1 MLMVNYQISGVQK
14 SRSLA
19 RCRDARDNRARKYQP
34 ASGGVHGPIPERVAV
49 MAIVATMD
57 ILGLNIKD
65 LTMKVMTARDA
76 KNHFGEFLDA
86 ARREPVIV
94 TKNDRP
100 VGIMISIEDAA
111 DTLLPEMLLDKEPGY
126 DGWLFEKV
134 TSTIRRVD
142 SGETALLEHD
152 EAMEK
157 LRKRLAER
165 FGARTA

>member
-1 MLMVNYQISGVQK
+1 MSVCNGARIGCYAK
-14 SRSLA
+14 SALI
-19 RCRDARDNRARKYQP
+19 Y
-34 ASGGVHGPIPERVAV
+34 VHCSYNGHIELLVKD
-49 MAIVATMD
+49 MA
-57 ILGLNIKD
+57 
-65 LTMKVMTARDA
+65 MKVMTARDA
-76 KNHFGEFLDA
+76 KNHFGEFLDS

-134 TSTIRRVD
+134 TGTVRRVD
-142 SGETALLEHD
+142 SGETELLEHD

-157 LRKRLAER
+157 LRQRLAAR